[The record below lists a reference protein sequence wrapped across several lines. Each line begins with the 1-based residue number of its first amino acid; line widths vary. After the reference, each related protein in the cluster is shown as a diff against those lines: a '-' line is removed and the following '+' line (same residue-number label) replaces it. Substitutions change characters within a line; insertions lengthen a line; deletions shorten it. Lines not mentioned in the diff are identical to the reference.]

1 LVIKNNIETASI
13 IDAANISLSSSSSRE
28 QIDDLMYEIK
38 QQAKN
43 TSLPLPT
50 KQSLNAE
57 TSSDRSI
64 RSRSTKDWQ
73 QWGFP

>member
-57 TSSDRSI
+57 TSSGRSI
-64 RSRSTKDWQ
+64 RL
-73 QWGFP
+73 